1 MKVVMF
7 IPFLIAAVSAHSQYM
22 NGLMFRD
29 PKAFV
34 ATFANADHDAIN
46 KVIEMVNGMIK
57 QGEDEVAAAT
67 QTYHDARDFAA
78 VKATELETAQN
89 TLIFSKGELEFKSG
103 QVDDA
108 QTLVDL
114 KASLEA
120 AALDLMNLNAVNLDV
135 LTVYLESETA
145 RVNRERATLEEA
157 VAILED
163 LKQNV
168 VPEGRRLLGVP
179 STVAFLANLAKQ
191 GLKVDPQAVDS
202 VLALIADIVEE
213 NDNLQAAAQANV
225 DTATTDHADSQVAY
239 QAAIDDHV
247 ACVNA
252 LGLLLEDKAMY
263 ESEVAKDTIVHNE
276 AKDAKSAAD
285 AEAAGAKATMHSEED
300 RVASENKDLEQ
311 VKALLKDLL

>member
-57 QGEDEVAAAT
+57 QGEDEVEAAT
-67 QTYHDARDFAA
+67 KTYHDARDFAA
-78 VKATELETAQN
+78 VKASELDTAQG
-89 TLIFSKGELEFKSG
+89 TLIFSKGELEYKT
-103 QVDDA
+103 QEVNDA

-114 KASLEA
+114 KESLED
-120 AALDLMNLNAVNLDV
+120 AALYAMNLNAVNVDV
-135 LTVYLESETA
+135 LTYHLESETA
-145 RVNRERATLEEA
+145 RVDRERATLEEA

-191 GLKVDPQAVDS
+191 GLKVDPQAVDE

-213 NDNLQAAAQANV
+213 NDNLQAEAQANL
-225 DTATTDHADSQVAY
+225 DTATADHEESKVLY
-239 QAAIDDHV
+239 QEAIDLHV
-247 ACVNA
+247 ECVNA
-252 LGLLLEDKAMY
+252 LGVLLEEKAMY
-263 ESEVAKDTIVHNE
+263 ESEVAKNTIIHND
-276 AKDAKSAAD
+276 AKDAKNAAD
-285 AEAAGAKATMHSEED
+285 ADASSAKATMHSEED

-311 VKALLKDLL
+311 VKSLLKDLL

>member
-1 MKVVMF
+1 MKVVMI

-22 NGLMFRD
+22 SGLMFRD

-57 QGEDEVAAAT
+57 QGEDEVASAT
-67 QTYHDARDFAA
+67 KTYHDARDVAA
-78 VKATELETAQN
+78 VKATELDTAQTN
-89 TLIFSKGELEFKSG
+89 LIFSKGELEIASG
-103 QVDDA
+103 EVDDA

-120 AALDLMNLNAVNLDV
+120 DALDLMNLNAVNLDV
-135 LTVYLESETA
+135 LTVHLESETA

-168 VPEGRRLLGVP
+168 VPEGRRLLGAP

-225 DTATTDHADSQVAY
+225 DTATTEHADSQVAY
-239 QAAIDDHV
+239 QDAIDDHV

-263 ESEVAKDTIVHNE
+263 ESQVAKDTIVHND
-276 AKDAKSAAD
+276 AKDAKNAAD

>member
-57 QGEDEVAAAT
+57 QGEDEVVAAT
-67 QTYHDARDFAA
+67 KTYHDARDVAA
-78 VKATELETAQN
+78 VKASELETAQGN
-89 TLIFSKGELEFKSG
+89 LIFSKGELEFKSG
-103 QVDDA
+103 QVNDA

-114 KASLEA
+114 KESLEA
-120 AALDLMNLNAVNLDV
+120 QALDLMNKNAVNLEV
-135 LTVYLESETA
+135 LTVHLESETA

-168 VPEGRRLLGVP
+168 VPEGRRLLGAP

-225 DTATTDHADSQVAY
+225 DTATTEHSDSQVAY
-239 QAAIDDHV
+239 QEAIDDHV
-247 ACVNA
+247 DCVNT

-263 ESEVAKDTIVHNE
+263 ESQVAKDTIVHND
-276 AKDAKSAAD
+276 AKDAKNAAD

-300 RVASENKDLEQ
+300 RVASETKDLEQ

>member
-57 QGEDEVAAAT
+57 QGEDEVEAAT
-67 QTYHDARDFAA
+67 KTYHDARDVAA
-78 VKATELETAQN
+78 VKATELETAQK
-89 TLIFSKGELEFKSG
+89 TLIFSKGELEYKSQ
-103 QVDDA
+103 QVVDA
-108 QTLVDL
+108 QTVVDL
-114 KASLEA
+114 KDTLEA
-120 AALDLMNLNAVNLDV
+120 EALDLMNKNAVNLDV

-168 VPEGRRLLGVP
+168 VPEGRRLLGAP

-213 NDNLQAAAQANV
+213 NDNLQAAAEANV
-225 DTATTDHADSQVAY
+225 VTATKDHEDSQVAY

-247 ACVNA
+247 DAVDA
-252 LGLLLEDKAMY
+252 LGVLLKDQAMY
-263 ESEVAKDTIVHNE
+263 QSEVEKNTVIHND
-276 AKDAKSAAD
+276 AKDAKNTAD
-285 AEAAGAKATMHSEED
+285 AEAAGAKATMLSEED
-300 RVASENKDLEQ
+300 RVASENEDLEE

>member
-1 MKVVMF
+1 
-7 IPFLIAAVSAHSQYM
+7 
-22 NGLMFRD
+22 
-29 PKAFV
+29 
-34 ATFANADHDAIN
+34 
-46 KVIEMVNGMIK
+46 MVNGMIK

-67 QTYHDARDFAA
+67 KTYHDARDFAA

-120 AALDLMNLNAVNLDV
+120 DALDLMNLNAVNLDV

-163 LKQNV
+163 LKQNA
-168 VPEGRRLLGVP
+168 VPEGRRLLGAP

-247 ACVNA
+247 AAVDT
-252 LGLLLEDKAMY
+252 LGGLLEEKATY
-263 ESEVAKDTIVHNE
+263 ASEVAKNTIIH
-276 AKDAKSAAD
+276 ADSKDAYQNAIDDHVAA
-285 AEAAGAKATMHSEED
+285 
-300 RVASENKDLEQ
+300 V
-311 VKALLKDLL
+311 

>member
-1 MKVVMF
+1 
-7 IPFLIAAVSAHSQYM
+7 
-22 NGLMFRD
+22 
-29 PKAFV
+29 
-34 ATFANADHDAIN
+34 
-46 KVIEMVNGMIK
+46 MVNGMIK
-57 QGEDEVAAAT
+57 QGEDEVVAAT
-67 QTYHDARDFAA
+67 KTYHDARDFAA
-78 VKATELETAQN
+78 VKASELETAQG
-89 TLIFSKGELEFKSG
+89 TLIYSKGELEFKSG

-114 KASLEA
+114 KESLEA
-120 AALDLMNLNAVNLDV
+120 QALDLMNKNAVNLEV
-135 LTVYLESETA
+135 LTVHLESETA

-168 VPEGRRLLGVP
+168 VPEGRRLLGAP

-202 VLALIADIVEE
+202 VLALIADLVEE
-213 NDNLQAAAQANV
+213 K
-225 DTATTDHADSQVAY
+225 ATYA
-239 QAAIDDHV
+239 
-247 ACVNA
+247 
-252 LGLLLEDKAMY
+252 
-263 ESEVAKDTIVHNE
+263 SEVAKNTIIHDD
-276 AKDAKSAAD
+276 AKDAKNAAD